1 MLLNLFFPRMIG
13 TILNVA
19 GILVGGLVG
28 LTGRKS
34 LSAANESFFKVTLA
48 VVAVVFGLRL
58 TWVNLSGSFAQ
69 VLKQLLIVI
78 LALMLGKLV
87 GRLLRLQRM
96 SNRLGHAASERIAR
110 ATPANPQRFS
120 DGFKTCTALFCAAPL
135 GILGALLE
143 GLSSR
148 QFYPLAVKAVMDG
161 LATMGFVS
169 LFGRGVLFS
178 AFPVLAVQGTLTLA
192 SARFL
197 EPFLSGHD
205 LLAPVNATGGLL
217 IFSVALVMLGL
228 KRIEL
233 ADYLPSLAVAPLLTW
248 LWR

>member
-1 MLLNLFFPRMIG
+1 MIG
-13 TILNVA
+13 TILNAA

-48 VVAVVFGLRL
+48 AVTVLCGLRL
-58 TWVNLSGSFAQ
+58 TWMSLSGSFPHM
-69 VLKQLLIVI
+69 LKQLLIVI
-78 LALMLGKLV
+78 LALMLGKLT
-87 GRLLRLQRM
+87 GRLLQLQRM
-96 SNRLGHAASERIAR
+96 SNHLGRAASERIGR
-110 ATPANPQRFS
+110 AVPSNPRRFS

-161 LATMGFVS
+161 LAAMGFIS

-178 AFPVLAVQGTLTLA
+178 AFPVLAVQGTITLV

-197 EPFLSGHD
+197 EPFLTAHA
-205 LLAPVNATGGLL
+205 LLEPVNATGGLL

-233 ADYLPSLAVAPLLTW
+233 ADYLPSLAFAPLLTW